1 MKVNKNT
8 SLKSCKFI
16 QVKYTAEWCPSISM
30 QKARWPAGIPYITAN
45 ESLNILNFIS
55 IGTKRQLYILLLGPS
70 QTQQYKI
77 KDNLWQRVC
86 MPTWSATTRTFS
98 KTSRFPVS
106 ARNRIITQLLQNL
119 YRARRF
125 FQPFHSRWNESCV
138 WMEATRG
145 AVLRI
150 VQFFTNFLSSFKKN
164 FVYGIRCVTAMCAP
178 KMHENS
184 S

>member
-1 MKVNKNT
+1 
-8 SLKSCKFI
+8 
-16 QVKYTAEWCPSISM
+16 M
-30 QKARWPAGIPYITAN
+30 QKAMWPAGIPYITTN
-45 ESLNILNFIS
+45 ESLNILNFIP

-70 QTQQYKI
+70 QTQQQLLSVFYLKLQHKI

-106 ARNRIITQLLQNL
+106 ARNRIITQLLRNL

-125 FQPFHSRWNESCV
+125 FYPFHSIWNESCV

-150 VQFFTNFLSSFKKN
+150 VQFSTSCLRLNKTLCTGLD
-164 FVYGIRCVTAMCAP
+164 VPQRCVPRKCTKTVP
-178 KMHENS
+178 KHLNGYPLKKLWGQVS
-184 S
+184 G